1 MDDDLAPTYDFVIVK
16 DRNGSEY
23 LVVAQNVF
31 ETSRVDK
38 AGSKKKSSS
47 YVVEAYISWR
57 ESDLAFYRRRLF
69 RLQ

>member
-23 LVVAQNVF
+23 VVVAQNVF

-38 AGSKKKSSS
+38 AGSKKEEQFLRCRSLHIM
-47 YVVEAYISWR
+47 A
-57 ESDLAFYRRRLF
+57 
-69 RLQ
+69 